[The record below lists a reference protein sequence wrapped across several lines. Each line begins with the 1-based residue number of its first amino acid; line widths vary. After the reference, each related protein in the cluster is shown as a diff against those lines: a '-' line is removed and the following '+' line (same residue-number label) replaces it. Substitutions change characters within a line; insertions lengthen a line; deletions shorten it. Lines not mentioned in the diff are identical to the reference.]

1 MTAANAV
8 AVVLVV
14 GVTMYAVF
22 GGADFGAGLWSLLA
36 GDGERGR
43 RPRELIDWAI
53 GPVWEANHVWLIFVL
68 VVLWTGFPSAF
79 EAIFS
84 TLFIPLSLAA
94 FGIVLR
100 GSGFAFHHSAR
111 RARGRALATTVF
123 GAASLLTPF
132 FLGTVVGAVAG
143 GRVPVGNSA
152 GDVVTSWLH
161 PLSLVTGMLF
171 VATGAYLSS
180 VFLVSDA
187 RRAGAA
193 DLERYFGD
201 RAIVAALVAGAVA
214 VAGLVALRADARS
227 IFDELK
233 SDALPLVLVS
243 LACGIAVLILLR
255 RGAPRGT
262 RPLAAGAVVAVIWA
276 WAVAQHPY
284 VLPPSLTVSG
294 AAAPSATLKT
304 LLGVFGI
311 AVLVVLPALGLLFT
325 LVQRNLVAE
334 TSQPTVQPPGGRS

>member
-1 MTAANAV
+1 
-8 AVVLVV
+8 
-14 GVTMYAVF
+14 
-22 GGADFGAGLWSLLA
+22 
-36 GDGERGR
+36 
-43 RPRELIDWAI
+43 
-53 GPVWEANHVWLIFVL
+53 
-68 VVLWTGFPSAF
+68 
-79 EAIFS
+79 
-84 TLFIPLSLAA
+84 
-94 FGIVLR
+94 
-100 GSGFAFHHSAR
+100 
-111 RARGRALATTVF
+111 
-123 GAASLLTPF
+123 
-132 FLGTVVGAVAG
+132 
-143 GRVPVGNSA
+143 
-152 GDVVTSWLH
+152 
-161 PLSLVTGMLF
+161 MLF